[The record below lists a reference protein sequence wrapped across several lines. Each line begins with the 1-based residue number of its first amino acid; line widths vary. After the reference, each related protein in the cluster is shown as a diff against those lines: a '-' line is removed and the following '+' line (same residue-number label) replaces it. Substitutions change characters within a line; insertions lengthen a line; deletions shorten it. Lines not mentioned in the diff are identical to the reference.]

1 MNERGRWLTV
11 VCAAAGIVLL
21 LFFSRE
27 CAAGVYDGMVLCGG
41 TLIPALFPFLVV
53 SELLAATLPC
63 RRAYTAIPATILLSI
78 VGGYPAGAR
87 AAERLLSRGLLT
99 PRQAHRLALGCC
111 NAGPAFLVSAVGAG
125 MLSSR
130 KTGFLLLGINLASM
144 LLTVLLLFLLPE
156 RDGGQSVSVPPVP
169 LTQPPLSPARV
180 LPDAVE
186 RAVKAMLLIC
196 AYTLLF
202 TALLG
207 LCREFWGN
215 GIRLSLLAAVL
226 EVTNGCRLFA
236 RESALP
242 VLCAICG
249 FGGVCVL
256 LQNASFAAGCGARL
270 WEFALVRA
278 VQALFAFLLSLP
290 FSPDPLLP
298 VFSATNTVVWEPLA
312 QNASTSVA
320 VFLLLAAIALA
331 FCRLPLSRRRK

>member
-11 VCAAAGIVLL
+11 LCAAAGIPLL
-21 LFFSRE
+21 LFCSRE
-27 CAAGVYDGMVLCGG
+27 CAAGVYEGMVLCGG

-63 RRAYTAIPATILLSI
+63 RRAYTAIPVTILLSA

-111 NAGPAFLVSAVGAG
+111 NAGPAFLVSAVGVG
-125 MLSSR
+125 MLGSR

-144 LLTVLLLFLLPE
+144 LLTVLLLFLLPDCACIQ
-156 RDGGQSVSVPPVP
+156 RGSDPMSVPIRPS
-169 LTQPPLSPARV
+169 PLSPARV
-180 LPDAVE
+180 LTNAVE

-242 VLCAICG
+242 VLSAICG

-256 LQNASFAAGCGARL
+256 LQNASFSAGCGARL

-298 VFSATNTVVWEPLA
+298 VFSAANTVVWEPLA

-331 FCRLPLSRRRK
+331 FCRLPLSRP